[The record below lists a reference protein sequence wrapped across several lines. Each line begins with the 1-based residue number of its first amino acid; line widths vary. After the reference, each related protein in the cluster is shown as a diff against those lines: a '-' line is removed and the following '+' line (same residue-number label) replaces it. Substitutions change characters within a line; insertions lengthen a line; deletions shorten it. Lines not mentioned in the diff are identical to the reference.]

1 MGGGSYGTGIMIAK
15 MMGQHLEAKV
25 DQSLKNEFLI
35 MVLPLNSNYRTP
47 GQFLSSDTF
56 QV

>member
-1 MGGGSYGTGIMIAK
+1 MTAK

-25 DQSLKNEFLI
+25 DESLKTEFLI
-35 MVLPLNSNYRTP
+35 IVLPLNSNYRTP
-47 GQFLSSDTF
+47 GQFLSSYTF